1 MRNIHAQVYYL
12 IIESALLH
20 VELRNTTIE
29 TQLIAFYFEK
39 GVDKRAEAWY
49 NISRKTNI
57 SSQKIDLA
65 ARAARHDYWLL
76 HARSCI
82 WR

>member
-20 VELRNTTIE
+20 VELRNMTIE

-57 SSQKIDLA
+57 SSQI
-65 ARAARHDYWLL
+65 
-76 HARSCI
+76 
-82 WR
+82 